1 VDFSR
6 STAYAAAM
14 PEKQASQ
21 VPRALRELYDKGV
34 TALQRNNLDY
44 AIAIFMQVLAQE
56 PGYFDAREAL
66 RATQFKKS
74 GGKGGFFKKIVG
86 TASSSPM
93 IAKAQMT
100 LRSNPLEAIA
110 TIEQVLAGDPNNA
123 SAHRVLAEAALA
135 ADLPKTAILSLEIIL
150 KNSPRDRE
158 TTLLLA
164 DALAQAGNVPK
175 AEALLADL
183 LRARPTDAGVA
194 QALKNLSARRTL
206 DEGGYQA
213 LSDGTGS
220 YRDILRDK
228 EQAVALEQEKREV
241 KAEDVSGKLLA
252 DLERRIAADPK
263 NLKNLRSAAE
273 LFLQRK
279 EYDKALEY
287 YHRIIATEGA
297 ADPSVEKA
305 ITETT
310 LKKFDQDLERLDP
323 GVPDH
328 ADQAARIRAARAEF
342 LLHDTKRRAEKYP
355 TDLQIRFELGQLY
368 LEAGRVSE
376 AIQELQK
383 AQANPHRRLAAM
395 GLLAQCF
402 AKRGMNDLAARKLQ
416 EAIKEKTGFDD
427 EKKELIYAL
436 GAVLEAMGKPDEAIE
451 QFKQIYEH
459 DIGYKDVAARVDA
472 YYAGKG

>member
-1 VDFSR
+1 
-6 STAYAAAM
+6 M
-14 PEKQASQ
+14 PEKQSSQ

-44 AIAIFMQVLAQE
+44 AIAIFMQVLGQE

-93 IAKAQMT
+93 VAKAQMT
-100 LRSNPLEAIA
+100 LRSNPLEAIT
-110 TIEQVLAGDPNNA
+110 TIEQVLVSDPNNA
-123 SAHRVLAEAALA
+123 SAHKVLAEAALA
-135 ADLPKTAILSLEIIL
+135 SDLPKTAILSLEIIL
-150 KNSPRDRE
+150 KNSPKDRE
-158 TTLLLA
+158 TTMLLA
-164 DALAQAGNVPK
+164 DALAQSGNVPK

-183 LRARPTDAGVA
+183 LRARPTDAEVA

-206 DEGGYQA
+206 NEGGYEA
-213 LSDGTGS
+213 LSEGTGS

-279 EYDKALEY
+279 EFDRALEHY
-287 YHRIIATEGA
+287 NRIIAAEGV

-310 LKKFDQDLERLDP
+310 LKKFDHDLGQLDP
-323 GVPDH
+323 NIPEQSDK
-328 ADQAARIRAARAEF
+328 AAQIKAARAEF
-342 LLHDTKRRAEKYP
+342 LLADTRRRAEKYP

-368 LEAGRVSE
+368 LETGKVSE

-383 AQANPHRRLAAM
+383 AQAHPHRRLAAM

-416 EAIKEKTGFDD
+416 EAIREKPAFDD
-427 EKKELIYAL
+427 EKKELIYTL
-436 GAVLEAMGKPDEAIE
+436 GAVLEAMGKRDEAIE

-472 YYAGKG
+472 YYAGKS